1 MKISQATA
9 TTRLIRV
16 SVNSFYRED
25 VSDAE
30 QDSYIFAYRITLE
43 NLGNTN
49 VQLIRR
55 YWEISDSLAE
65 NKQVEGEG
73 VIGEQPVIIPG
84 EQYQYVSW
92 SPLRSDLGKMKGI
105 YLFKDLSDNSLFEVE
120 IPEFVLQNPAR
131 LN

>member
-1 MKISQATA
+1 M
-9 TTRLIRV
+9 
-16 SVNSFYRED
+16 NSFYRED